1 MGKNDIRLR
10 RQRMSAGNIARHR
23 NYGELMERHE
33 RDQKWKRMFRLFIYF
48 LIVAFLTIIFVI
60 VVRWE
65 KKVETKRT
73 TTASTTYVNSSRQV
87 LS

>member
-1 MGKNDIRLR
+1 MGRNEIRLR

-23 NYGELMERHE
+23 NYGEILERHDRE
-33 RDQKWKRMFRLFIYF
+33 QKWKRLFKVFIYF
-48 LIVAFLTIIFVI
+48 LIVAFLLVILII

-65 KKVETKRT
+65 RRKVQKKSAYE
-73 TTASTTYVNSSRQV
+73 YVTPSPSSPW

>member
-1 MGKNDIRLR
+1 MGRNEIRLR

-23 NYGELMERHE
+23 NYGELLERHDRE
-33 RDQKWKRMFRLFIYF
+33 QKWKRLFKVFLYF
-48 LIVAFLTIIFVI
+48 LIVAFLSIIFII

-65 KKVETKRT
+65 RRKEQKKSAYE
-73 TTASTTYVNSSRQV
+73 YVIHSPSPPG

>member
-1 MGKNDIRLR
+1 MGRNEIRLR

-23 NYGELMERHE
+23 NYGELLERHDRE
-33 RDQKWKRMFRLFIYF
+33 QKWKRLFKVFIYF
-48 LIVAFLTIIFVI
+48 LIVAFLSIILVI

-65 KKVETKRT
+65 RKKEQKKS
-73 TTASTTYVNSSRQV
+73 AYEYVIHSPSSPE